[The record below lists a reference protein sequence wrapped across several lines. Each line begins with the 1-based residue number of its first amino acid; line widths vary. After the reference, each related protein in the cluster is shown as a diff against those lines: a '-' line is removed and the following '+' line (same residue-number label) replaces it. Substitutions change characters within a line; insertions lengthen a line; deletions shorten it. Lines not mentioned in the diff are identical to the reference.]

1 MPKMSS
7 RLVDRPSFEITMSDS
22 CTVFELQDIRRTYQ
36 VGSELVHAIDGL
48 DLQIQDREFI
58 AVIGTS
64 GSGKSTL
71 MHTLGFMDSPT
82 SGQMSFEGEDVS
94 NIGRGTRAR
103 LRSTRIGFVFQSYNL
118 LPKLSVLDNVL
129 LPLIY
134 GRQNSTNKRELG
146 YSVLKRVGME
156 HRASHRPSQLSGG
169 ERQRVAIARS
179 LVNKPRLILADEPT
193 GSLDK
198 KTSIEVFS
206 LLKKQRNSKRL
217 IIFATH
223 NRFFANKSDC
233 ILEMVD
239 GNIKSTNVRV

>member
-1 MPKMSS
+1 
-7 RLVDRPSFEITMSDS
+7 MSDS
-22 CTVFELQDIRRTYQ
+22 RTVFELKDIRRTYQ
-36 VGSELVHAIDGL
+36 VGSEFVHAIDGL

-94 NIGRGTRAR
+94 NIGRGVRAR
-103 LRSTRIGFVFQSYNL
+103 LRSSRIGFVFQSYNL

-134 GRQNSTNKRELG
+134 GRQNYTNKKELG

-193 GSLDK
+193 GNLDTK
-198 KTSIEVFS
+198 NRGLIMDLFGS
-206 LLKKQRNSKRL
+206 LLDEGITLALVTHDDVVAQYAQRR
-217 IIFATH
+217 I
-223 NRFFANKSDC
+223 C
-233 ILEMVD
+233 MQD
-239 GNIKSTNVRV
+239 GKIVEDDGR